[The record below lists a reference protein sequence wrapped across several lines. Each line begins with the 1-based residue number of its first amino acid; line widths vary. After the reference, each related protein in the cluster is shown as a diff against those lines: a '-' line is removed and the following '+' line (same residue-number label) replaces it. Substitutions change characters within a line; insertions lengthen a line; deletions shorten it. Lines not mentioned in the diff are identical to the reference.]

1 MNNELLWKWQIWL
14 YLWAAGVAGGGYFI
28 AYLINI
34 FTGFKEER
42 LVKYS
47 TYIGVPFVAF
57 GTFMLLIDLGKVERF
72 WHLMVRFYYH
82 SPMSIGTWVLTL
94 WILCGIFLICLW
106 NYKYF
111 IGIIPFIKIFKR
123 FEHLKTLA
131 EGVNFI
137 LSPILIA
144 YTGVLLSCTSLP
156 VWKSYFLPP
165 LFVISA
171 CSTGLAGILFAL
183 ILKKEE
189 ISHVM
194 GQTSVLLSMFEAIT
208 LVLFLLSVPSYI
220 IVKGALSFAFWGGVV
235 VVALFIPLWLKL
247 WNLGQVKENATLLM
261 VAAWWILIGG
271 IILRAIIVIGGQV
284 SI

>member
-1 MNNELLWKWQIWL
+1 MQDELLWKWQIWL

-34 FTGFKEER
+34 YTGFKEEK
-42 LVKYS
+42 LVRYA

-57 GTFMLLIDLGKVERF
+57 GTIMLLIDLGKIERF

-82 SPMSIGTWVLTL
+82 SPMSVGTWVLTF

-106 NYKYF
+106 SYERNLHPIF
-111 IGIIPFIKIFKR
+111 SFFKR
-123 FEHLKTLA
+123 FHSLKSIF
-131 EGVNFI
+131 EGINFI

-144 YTGVLLSCTSLP
+144 YTGVLLSCSSLP

-171 CSTGLAGILFAL
+171 CSTGLAGILM
-183 ILKKEE
+183 ILVLRNEE

-208 LVLFLLSVPSYI
+208 LVLFLLTVPSYI

-247 WNLGQVKENATLLM
+247 WNLGQVRENHTILM

-284 SI
+284 AI

>member
-1 MNNELLWKWQIWL
+1 MHEELLWKWQIWL

-34 FTGFKEER
+34 FSGFKEEN

-47 TYIGVPFVAF
+47 TYIGVPFVIF
-57 GTFMLLIDLGKVERF
+57 GTAMLLLDLGKMERF

-82 SPMSIGTWVLTL
+82 SPMSIGTWILTL
-94 WILCGIFLICLW
+94 WIICGIFLILLW
-106 NYKYF
+106 WYEQGKYPYLSFFRKFYNLKNF
-111 IGIIPFIKIFKR
+111 I
-123 FEHLKTLA
+123 

-144 YTGVLLSCTSLP
+144 YTGVLLSCTSVP
-156 VWKSYFLPP
+156 MWKSYFLPP

-171 CSTGLAGILFAL
+171 CSTGLAGILL
-183 ILKKEE
+183 ILIIKNEE

-208 LVLFLLSVPSYI
+208 LVLYLLSVPSYV

-235 VVALFIPLWLKL
+235 IVALFIPLWLKL
-247 WNLGQVKENATLLM
+247 WNLGQVKENTTILM
-261 VAAWWILIGG
+261 VAVWWILIGG
-271 IILRAIIVIGGQV
+271 IILRAIVVIGGQV

>member
-1 MNNELLWKWQIWL
+1 MHNELLWKWQIWL

-34 FTGFKEER
+34 FTGFKEEK
-42 LVKYS
+42 LVRYA
-47 TYIGVPFVAF
+47 TYIGVPFVIF
-57 GTFMLLIDLGKVERF
+57 GTSMLLIDLGKVERF

-82 SPMSIGTWVLTL
+82 SPMSVGTWVLTF
-94 WILCGIFLICLW
+94 WILCGLFLICLW
-106 NYKYF
+106 SYEQKLHPIF
-111 IGIIPFIKIFKR
+111 SFFKR
-123 FEHLKTLA
+123 FYNLKNIL
-131 EGVNFI
+131 EGINFI

-144 YTGVLLSCTSLP
+144 YTGVLLSCSSLP

-171 CSTGLAGILFAL
+171 CSTGLAGILVVL
-183 ILKKEE
+183 VLRNED

-208 LVLFLLSVPSYI
+208 LVLFLLTVPSYI

-247 WNLGQVKENATLLM
+247 WNLGQVRENHTILM

-284 SI
+284 AI

>member
-1 MNNELLWKWQIWL
+1 MHDELLWKWQIWL
-14 YLWAAGVAGGGYFI
+14 YLWSAGVAGGGYFI

-47 TYIGVPFVAF
+47 TYIGVPFVIF
-57 GTFMLLIDLGKVERF
+57 GTLMLLIDLGKMERF
-72 WHLMVRFYYH
+72 WHLMVRFKYH
-82 SPMSIGTWVLTL
+82 SPMSVGTWVLTF
-94 WILCGIFLICLW
+94 WIICGIFLICIW
-106 NYKYF
+106 NYENGKY
-111 IGIIPFIKIFKR
+111 KIFSIFKK
-123 FEHLKTLA
+123 FYHLKTLA
-131 EGVNFI
+131 EGINFI

-144 YTGVLLSCTSLP
+144 YTGVLLSCTNIP
-156 VWKSYFLPP
+156 IWRSYFLPP

-171 CSTGLAGILFAL
+171 CSTGLAGILFIL

-247 WNLGQVKENATLLM
+247 WNLGQERENNKILM
-261 VAAWWILIGG
+261 IAAWWILIGG

-284 SI
+284 SV

>member
-1 MNNELLWKWQIWL
+1 MHEELLWKWQIWL

-34 FTGFKEER
+34 FTGFKENR
-42 LVKYS
+42 LVKYA

-57 GTFMLLIDLGKVERF
+57 GTIMLLIDLGKVERF
-72 WHLMVRFYYH
+72 WHLMVRFYFH
-82 SPMSIGTWVLTL
+82 SPMSVGTWVLTF
-94 WILCGIFLICLW
+94 WVLCGIFLICLW
-106 NYKYF
+106 SYEYF
-111 IGIIPFIKIFKR
+111 GKKLPFYSIIVKFF
-123 FEHLKTLA
+123 HLKNII
-131 EGVNFI
+131 EGINFI

-165 LFVISA
+165 LFVVSA
-171 CSTGLAGILFAL
+171 CSTGLAGILVML
-183 ILKKEE
+183 VIRNED

-194 GQTSVLLSMFEAIT
+194 GQTSVLLSMFEAIL

-247 WNLGQVKENATLLM
+247 WNLGQVRENHTILM

-284 SI
+284 AL